1 MPLKKALNLIQK
13 DKLFANSFWLMLNTV
28 VLTALGFLFW
38 TIIARFYEPVEVGLA
53 TTLISAM
60 NLIVTIAGLGLG
72 VALVRFLPTSKDPNK
87 SINTT
92 IMLSTLVAIAI
103 SAFFVLAIGTFSP
116 KLAFVQQNFF
126 YALFFIFSVVTS
138 LLFTILD
145 NVYLSYN
152 VSYYTVVKST
162 VFSVIKVILPPF
174 LVGFAVFGIFG
185 SWVIGT
191 VIGLFVGLYILVSKK
206 LYKPAFEIHEN
217 LLTEILP
224 FSFGNYLA
232 NLVRLLP
239 SMVFPLFIT
248 ELLSPESTAY
258 YYTAFMVAGLLNIIP
273 NATSSAVLAEG
284 SKHPEKFKEAE
295 KKAIVFTFLLL
306 IPSAIFMFVFADL
319 IMLLLGKSYSEN
331 ASSLLR
337 IFCLAS
343 FLVAINFFY
352 GTKLNIEKRV
362 TALIIRNIII
372 VAVTFASWYFFFL
385 PMGLDGI
392 GWAWTVGMATIVP
405 LYLFEFIKKKS

>member
-1 MPLKKALNLIQK
+1 MDIHKAINLIQK

-28 VLTALGFLFW
+28 VLTALGFFFW
-38 TIIARFYEPVEVGLA
+38 TVIARFYPPTEVGLA

-60 NLIVTIAGLGLG
+60 NLIITIAGLGLG
-72 VALVRFLPTSKDPNK
+72 VALVRFLPSSKDPNK

-92 IMLSTLVAIAI
+92 VVVSALVSVAI
-103 SAFFVLAIGTFSP
+103 SALFVILIGIFSP

-126 YALFFIFSVVTS
+126 YGLFFIFSVVIS

-145 NVYLSYN
+145 NIFLSYN
-152 VSYYTVVKST
+152 VSYFTVLKST
-162 VFSVIKVILPPF
+162 IFSVIKIILPPF
-174 LVGFAVFGIFG
+174 LIAFGVIGIFG
-185 SWVIGT
+185 SWVLGT
-191 VIGLFVGLYILVSKK
+191 VIALIAAIYILVSRK
-206 LYKPAFEIHEN
+206 LYQPKLEIHEN
-217 LLTEILP
+217 LLYEILP

-284 SKHPEKFKEAE
+284 SKNPEGYKEAE
-295 KKAIVFTFLLL
+295 RKAIAITFALLL
-306 IPSAIFMFVFADL
+306 PSAIVMFILADF
-319 IMLLLGKSYSEN
+319 IMLLLGKAYSDN
-331 ASSLLR
+331 AAGLLR

-362 TALIIRNIII
+362 GAIIIRNVII
-372 VAVTFASWYFFFL
+372 VFVTFASWYFFFL
-385 PMGLDGI
+385 DMGLNGI
-392 GWAWTVGMATIVP
+392 GWAWTAGMAATVP
-405 LYLFEFIKKKS
+405 MYIWDRFKK